1 MPGGSLPVPND
12 ILALAEDYNAALKDV
27 ERNIRSVERDIV
39 KTLKKE
45 GDIDALMVKKRELE
59 ATRSTI
65 SAGQQEQAFNK
76 RVEKIL
82 ERRGSR
88 VASQFRGTAVQSDQ
102 LNSMVNLARGNF
114 SASNLVQSARGLAS
128 GGRGFGG
135 AAAASFGQQL
145 GLPAGVG
152 LAAGAVIAPLAA
164 VYMDIQAQEARNAE
178 IFKGYLQILKAGKKL
193 GLSKEE
199 TNALRRRQDV
209 GRVGGSFGER
219 LKLTNK
225 ATLKRIS
232 EVDKMTGNEQQMA
245 MVAAL
250 YNSMRPGG
258 DRFGMDTSSPIGI
271 KELLLQLDNDD
282 NGGRSRGV
290 GMEQL
295 VDAYNKQ
302 VAREEEQTKYFS
314 TNPSKQRE
322 FHESQRQFK
331 FTETERQFKGVK
343 AW

>member
-12 ILALAEDYNAALKDV
+12 VLQLAEDYNAALKDV

-45 GDIDALMVKKRELE
+45 GDITSLLAKKKELE
-59 ATRSTI
+59 VTRSTAV
-65 SAGQQEQAFNK
+65 AGQQEQAFTQ

-82 ERRGSR
+82 ERKGQR
-88 VASQFRGTAVQSDQ
+88 VTSQFRGTAVSSNQ
-102 LNSMVNLARGNF
+102 LNAMVNLAQGNF

-128 GGRGFGG
+128 GRGFGR
-135 AAAASFGQQL
+135 AAAGFISQQL
-145 GLPAGVG
+145 GLPVGVG
-152 LAAGAVIAPLAA
+152 LAAGAVIAPLTA

-178 IFKGYLQILKAGKKL
+178 IFKGYKKTLEAGKKL
-193 GLSKEE
+193 GMSKEE
-199 TNALRRRQDV
+199 TDALRRRQDV

-219 LKLTNK
+219 LELTDK
-225 ATLKRIS
+225 ATQKRIS
-232 EVDKMTGNEQQMA
+232 QVDKMTGNEQQMA

-295 VDAYNKQ
+295 VYAYNKQ
-302 VAREEEQTKYFS
+302 VAREEKQTKYFS